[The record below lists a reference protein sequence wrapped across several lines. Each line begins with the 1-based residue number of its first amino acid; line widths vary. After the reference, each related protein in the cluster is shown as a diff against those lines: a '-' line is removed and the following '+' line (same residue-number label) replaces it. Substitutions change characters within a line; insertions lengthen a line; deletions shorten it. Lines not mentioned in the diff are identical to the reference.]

1 MEKHKHLSKEMQ
13 LLARKVQ
20 FLDGAERI
28 KAFPPEE
35 LLNMLSIKKT
45 DNILDLGAGTGYLTI
60 PAAKMVDGL
69 VFALDIDSEMLEI
82 IDSKAKEENASN
94 IKFINS
100 GTDNITLPD
109 SSIDIVLAS
118 LILHEV
124 RPLSETIFQINRV
137 LKEGGQFMCLEY
149 EKTDSAADGPP
160 LHIRVS
166 SSVMERELKN
176 IGLSVTHKVFLK
188 DSLYVIIAKK

>member
-1 MEKHKHLSKEMQ
+1 MEKHEHLSKEMQ

-20 FLDGAERI
+20 FLDGAKRI
-28 KAFPPEE
+28 KALPPEE
-35 LLNMLSIKKT
+35 LLNMLFIKKIF
-45 DNILDLGAGTGYLTI
+45 NILDLGAGTGYLTI
-60 PAAKMVDGL
+60 PAAKMIDGL
-69 VFALDIDSEMLEI
+69 VYALDIDSKMLEI
-82 IDSKAKEENASN
+82 IDSKAKEQNASN
-94 IKFINS
+94 IKLIES
-100 GTDNITLPD
+100 GTDNVPLPD
-109 SSIDIVLAS
+109 GSIDIVLAS